1 MDLDKQNLVEE
12 VLEQFEQISDIKN
25 LKDIAYSFY
34 VDEKEFL
41 LFPPQLD
48 SPESKARLFINVKH
62 VDFIP
67 HIIFYDFSKKKF
79 DFLPDEAYAPLCLYE
94 EYAYMSS
101 LFSYED
107 KIYDAIR
114 RLLKLLFMSPID
126 KEREFQK
133 EFSVYWYNMATEK
146 RIVDV
151 FLHQEKCFSKLKVY
165 RHGKNMRLVEDGVT
179 LNDLLS
185 RNMRIW
191 EEDVGDDA
199 YFIPISDKRNIIP
212 PYRKNPWSIKNV
224 QHILADVA
232 IDHISPDTYKKLKD
246 ITSSKRNLW
255 FVFSMH
261 IQEIDILFTVKI
273 RCANQKQK
281 NLLNEIMHATEQIKT
296 FRTRRMDYLFLNR
309 IVGNEQ
315 KLYGKK
321 VLLVGCGSLGS
332 YVASE
337 LVKNGCTS
345 LTVYDSDYLSVENTM
360 RWAGN
365 PAMVGIYKVD
375 YIKNLLE
382 NFHPEINVAA
392 FHKNLDKKSLC
403 DMMKKFNLIIF
414 TIGSSDSQLA
424 FNRILKMN
432 HCNIPVI
439 YIWLEAGGRYSHIL
453 LVDYQSKGCYQCLF
467 TDENG
472 KMVNNRAI
480 RGAETLNNPYAD
492 SIIRNG
498 CGGTRAAYGTNVLLR
513 TTAVLLSTI
522 QALYSDHGI
531 QHKLTTITPF
541 AVEYPD
547 NLIPMKGCQ
556 CCDT

>member
-1 MDLDKQNLVEE
+1 MDLDKQNLVKEI
-12 VLEQFEQISDIKN
+12 LEQFEQISDIKN

-41 LFPPQLD
+41 LFPPPLD
-48 SPESKARLFINVKH
+48 SPESKASLFINVKH

-67 HIIFYDFSKKKF
+67 HIIFYDYTKKEF

-94 EYAYMSS
+94 AYDYVSS

-107 KIYDAIR
+107 KIYDAVR
-114 RLLKLLFMSPID
+114 RLLKLLFMSPVD

-133 EFSVYWYNMATEK
+133 EFSLYWHNMATEK
-146 RIVDV
+146 MTVDV
-151 FLHQEKCFSKLKVY
+151 FLHQAKNFSKLKVY

-185 RNMRIW
+185 RDMRIW
-191 EEDVGDDA
+191 EEDIGADA
-199 YFIPISDKRNIIP
+199 YLIPIIDKRNIIP

-232 IDHISPDTYKKLKD
+232 IDHISPDTYKKMKY
-246 ITSSKRNLW
+246 ITSTKRNVW
-255 FVFSMH
+255 FVFSIH
-261 IQEIDILFTVKI
+261 VQEIDVLFTVKI
-273 RCANQKQK
+273 RCANQNQK

-296 FRTRRMDYLFLNR
+296 FRTRRIDYLFLNR

-315 KLYGKK
+315 KLHGKK

-332 YVASE
+332 YIASE

-365 PAMVGIYKVD
+365 PPLVGRYKVD
-375 YIKNLLE
+375 YIKELLE
-382 NFHPEINVAA
+382 KIHPEINVTA
-392 FHKNLDKKSLC
+392 FHKKLDKKSLC
-403 DMMKKFNLIIF
+403 DMMNGFDLIIF

-439 YIWLEAGGRYSHIL
+439 YTWLEAGGRYSHIL
-453 LVDYQSKGCYQCLF
+453 VVDYQSKGCYQCLF
-467 TDENG
+467 TDANG
-472 KMVNNRAI
+472 QMVNNRAI
-480 RGAETLNNPYAD
+480 RMPIPLAGLYD
-492 SIIRNG
+492 KSVIRNG
-498 CGGTRAAYGTNVLLR
+498 CGGTRAAYGTDILLR
-513 TTAVLLSTI
+513 TTAVLLDTL
-522 QALYSDHGI
+522 QELYSDYGI
-531 QHKLTTITPF
+531 QHKLTTITPLS
-541 AVEYPD
+541 VEYPD

>member
-1 MDLDKQNLVEE
+1 MALDKQNIVKKI
-12 VLEQFEQISDIKN
+12 LEQFEQISDTKN
-25 LKDIAYSFY
+25 IKDIAYSFY
-34 VDEKEFL
+34 VDKKEFL
-41 LFPPQLD
+41 LFPPRLD
-48 SPESKARLFINVKH
+48 FPESKVSLFINVKH
-62 VDFIP
+62 VGFIP
-67 HIIFYDFSKKKF
+67 HIFFYDYTKKEF

-94 EYAYMSS
+94 AYDYISS

-114 RLLKLLFMSPID
+114 RLLKLLFMSPVD

-133 EFSVYWYNMATEK
+133 EFSVYWHNMATEK
-146 RIVDV
+146 MTVDV
-151 FLHQEKCFSKLKVY
+151 FLHQAKSFSKLKIY
-165 RHGKNMRLVEDGVT
+165 RHGKNMRLVEDGIT

-185 RNMRIW
+185 QDVRIW

-199 YFIPISDKRNIIP
+199 YLIPISDKRNIIP
-212 PYRKNPWSIKNV
+212 PYRKNPWSIKNI

-232 IDHISPDTYKKLKD
+232 IDHISPDIYKKLKR
-246 ITSSKRNLW
+246 ITSSKRNIW

-261 IQEIDILFTVKI
+261 VQEIDILFTVKI
-273 RCANQKQK
+273 RCGNQKHE
-281 NLLNEIMHATEQIKT
+281 NLLNEIMHAAEQIKT

-321 VLLVGCGSLGS
+321 ILLVGCGSLGS

-337 LVKNGCTS
+337 LVKNGCIS
-345 LTVYDSDYLSVENTM
+345 LTVYDSDYLSIENTM

-365 PAMVGIYKVD
+365 PALVGGYKVD
-375 YIKNLLE
+375 YIKKLLE
-382 NFHPEINVAA
+382 NFHPEINVTA
-392 FHKNLDKKSLC
+392 FHKKLDKKILC
-403 DMMKKFNLIIF
+403 DMIKEFSLIIF

-424 FNRILKMN
+424 FNRALKMN

-439 YIWLEAGGRYSHIL
+439 YTWLEAGGRYSHIL
-453 LVDYQSKGCYQCLF
+453 AVDYQSKGCYQCLF

-472 KMVNNRAI
+472 KMINNRAI
-480 RGAETLNNPYAD
+480 HMSETLNDSYVD

-498 CGGTRAAYGTNVLLR
+498 CGGTRAAYGTTILLR
-513 TTAVLLSTI
+513 TTAVLLDTLQQI
-522 QALYSDHGI
+522 YSNYGI
-531 QHKLTTITPF
+531 QHKLTTITPL

-556 CCDT
+556 CCGL